1 MNVPPHLH
9 DLFWDCRPE
18 SLDIQTHAP
27 LILERVLEYGSLS
40 AARWALQVYGPVRLG
55 AFLHRRGLRTLSR
68 KTLSLWTV
76 LLGIEGEPCFATASL
91 RRSRP
96 FWNY

>member
-1 MNVPPHLH
+1 MNVPPDLH
-9 DLFWDCRPE
+9 HLFWEVRPE
-18 SLDIQTHAP
+18 TLDTQTHAP

-40 AARWALQVYGPVRLG
+40 AARWALQIYGPEWLR
-55 AFLHRRGLRTLSR
+55 AFLRSRGLRTLSR
-68 KTLSLWTV
+68 KTLSLWTL
-76 LLGIEGEPCFATASL
+76 LLGIEGEPCFATSSL